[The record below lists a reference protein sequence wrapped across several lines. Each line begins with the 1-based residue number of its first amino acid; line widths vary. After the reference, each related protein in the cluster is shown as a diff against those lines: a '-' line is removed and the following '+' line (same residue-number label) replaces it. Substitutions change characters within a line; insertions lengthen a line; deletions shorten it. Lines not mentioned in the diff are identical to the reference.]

1 MQRTLAEISLV
12 YVIDVACRL
21 FAYACETYMAICVR
35 LTQTRRPL
43 FHFYLL
49 VDGVMDVDEDAVVD
63 VSDDVVVELSVD
75 RQWVSV

>member
-1 MQRTLAEISLV
+1 
-12 YVIDVACRL
+12 
-21 FAYACETYMAICVR
+21 MAICVR